1 MSDDTPNNDPSPE
14 EVHKKLQDMMKQSGF
29 PSGSPFMFNMPG
41 MAQAAQSAP
50 SEDAEEEEESLEFR
64 FDYKP
69 REVKD
74 HLDRFVIKQDE
85 AKKVLSVALC
95 DHYHHVRLAIEGREQ
110 PNYAKQNIL
119 LVGPTGVGKTYLIRS
134 IAELIGVPFVKAD
147 ATKFSETGYVG
158 GDAED
163 LVRELVRQADGDV
176 ARAEYGIIYID
187 EIDKIAAA
195 NNAGGRDVSGRGVQT
210 NLLKLMEETE
220 VPARAP
226 NDISGQIQAMME
238 MNQGGGKKK
247 QAETISTKHILFVVS
262 GAFDG
267 LDKITS
273 KRVRESSIGFA
284 ATEPAPSEVEELF
297 DLAQTRDFI
306 DYGFEPEFIG
316 RLPVRVVCQ
325 SLTKDD
331 LFDILKTSEGSIIRQ
346 YEQTLSAY
354 GIEVLFEDE
363 GLKRIAERAVEEKT
377 GARGLMTVSERVF
390 RDLKFELPST
400 EVKRFV
406 VDRELVDAP
415 KAALD
420 RLLEEHLKHEREVMR
435 QLVHEF
441 GRRFRESH
449 ALDLTFTDEAADLLV
464 SKALDEAVAV
474 RDLCAQRFKD
484 FQFGLKLISQ
494 NTGGNSFVVDQ
505 RVASDPEKALS
516 EMVVKSYKPE
526 QGA

>member
-1 MSDDTPNNDPSPE
+1 MSDDNQKNEPTPE
-14 EVHKKLQDMMKQSGF
+14 EVHKRLQEMMKQGGL
-29 PSGSPFMFNMPG
+29 PGGSPFVFNMPG
-41 MAQAAQSAP
+41 VTHQAPESPAAGEGEAADEEP
-50 SEDAEEEEESLEFR
+50 EDFS

-69 REVKD
+69 REVKE

-95 DHYHHVRLAIEGREQ
+95 DHYHHVRMAMEGKDQ

-163 LVRELVRQADGDV
+163 LVRDLVRQADGDV
-176 ARAEYGIIYID
+176 VRAEYGIIYID

-195 NNAGGRDVSGRGVQT
+195 NNVGGRDVSGRGVQT
-210 NLLKLMEETE
+210 NLLKLMEDTE

-226 NDISGQIQAMME
+226 NDISGQIQAMMQ
-238 MNQGGGKKK
+238 MGQGGGKK

-273 KRVRESSIGFA
+273 KRVREASIGFA
-284 ATEPAPSEVEELF
+284 ATESAPSESEELF

-331 LFDILKTSEGSIIRQ
+331 LFEILKTSEGSIIRQ
-346 YEQTLSAY
+346 YEQTLAAY

-363 GLKRIAERAVEEKT
+363 GLSRIAELAVEEKT
-377 GARGLMTVSERVF
+377 GARGLMTVAERVF

-406 VDRELVDAP
+406 VNRGLVDDP

-420 RLLEEHLKHEREVMR
+420 RLLEEHLKHERGVMR

-441 GRRFRESH
+441 GRRFQESH
-449 ALDLTFTDEAADLLV
+449 NLKLTFTEEAADMLV
-464 SKALDEAVAV
+464 KQALEESVPV
-474 RDLCAQRFKD
+474 RDLCAQRFKE

-494 NTGGNSFVVDQ
+494 NTGENSFVVDET
-505 RVASDPEKALS
+505 VAADPETVLS
-516 EMVVKSYKPE
+516 DMVVKSYKN
-526 QGA
+526 GD